1 MDHFE
6 GRRQAVRKDHA
17 LEHHPVFYGV
27 SNYYNMSR
35 SVSRMRIDIWTIR
48 EEHIVFKD
56 VLYSTLSE
64 KEKFLIIKRSDT
76 VSSTEYIPTIE
87 IKRFK
92 ATNI

>member
-1 MDHFE
+1 
-6 GRRQAVRKDHA
+6 
-17 LEHHPVFYGV
+17 
-27 SNYYNMSR
+27 
-35 SVSRMRIDIWTIR
+35 MRVDIWTIR

-56 VLYSTLSE
+56 ALYATLSE
-64 KEKFLIIKRSDT
+64 KEKFLIIKRNDA

>member
-1 MDHFE
+1 
-6 GRRQAVRKDHA
+6 
-17 LEHHPVFYGV
+17 
-27 SNYYNMSR
+27 
-35 SVSRMRIDIWTIR
+35 MRIDIWTIR

-64 KEKFLIIKRSDT
+64 KEKFLMIKRDDAA
-76 VSSTEYIPTIE
+76 SSTEYIPTIE

>member
-1 MDHFE
+1 
-6 GRRQAVRKDHA
+6 
-17 LEHHPVFYGV
+17 
-27 SNYYNMSR
+27 
-35 SVSRMRIDIWTIR
+35 MRVDIWTIR

>member
-1 MDHFE
+1 
-6 GRRQAVRKDHA
+6 
-17 LEHHPVFYGV
+17 
-27 SNYYNMSR
+27 
-35 SVSRMRIDIWTIR
+35 MRIDIWTIR

-56 VLYSTLSE
+56 ALYSTLSE

-92 ATNI
+92 ATNV